1 MTRKYLRPG
10 LGRPQH
16 RLCGDA
22 VANTVPDLEGRQ
34 PSRIRHTHKRQ
45 RSSPFTVSLEVHAC
59 TTVQNKQTTHTN
71 KPTNQQTHQHN
82 NEDNERTTRQHKH
95 TNTRT
100 HKHQTH
106 WHTSEQRNQRQNFT
120 LDTLCSATTE
130 SVCAKLRHFAVR
142 RSAFVVRRSL
152 WWCVVSQ
159 RHFAA

>member
-71 KPTNQQTHQHN
+71 KPTNTPTHQHN
-82 NEDNERTTRQHKH
+82 NERTTRQHNKHKH
-95 TNTRT
+95 TGTQVNNETNNKISLWT
-100 HKHQTH
+100 LCAVQ
-106 WHTSEQRNQRQNFT
+106 QRRVCVQNFVT
-120 LDTLCSATTE
+120 SP
-130 SVCAKLRHFAVR
+130 
-142 RSAFVVRRSL
+142 FVVRRSSF
-152 WWCVVSQ
+152 VVRCGGVLSVSDTLL
-159 RHFAA
+159 HDSD